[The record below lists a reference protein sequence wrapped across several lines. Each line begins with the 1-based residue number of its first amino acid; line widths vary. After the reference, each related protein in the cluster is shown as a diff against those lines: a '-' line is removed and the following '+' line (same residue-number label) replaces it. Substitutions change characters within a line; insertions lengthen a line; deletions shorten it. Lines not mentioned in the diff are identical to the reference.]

1 MRRPIDIESV
11 WSRLSQVDVSKHC
24 ETKGGFTYLSWSW
37 AWSYVKDNYPDA
49 TFEKHLFEGLP
60 YMIDPQGFAFVQVT
74 VTIQGL
80 PATEILPVLNHS
92 NKPIKNPD
100 SFAVNTALQRC
111 LVKAIAFHGL
121 GHYVYAGEDLPP
133 GSEPKPMFNVAEV
146 IDEALLKT
154 SRSEPTVVVEN
165 IEDTLTVVPDAPGET
180 QSSLANSLLSCLS
193 IYDLKNWERDNDG
206 EVAWIE
212 ENDATAFDSLK
223 AVHKRMKEKID
234 G

>member
-11 WSRLSQVDVSKHC
+11 WSKLSKVDVSGHC

-37 AWSYVKDNYPDA
+37 AWSYVKDHYSDA
-49 TFEKHLFEGLP
+49 TFDKHLFDGLP
-60 YMIDPQGFAFVQVT
+60 YMLDGHGYAFVQVT

-111 LVKAIAFHGL
+111 LVKSIAFHGL

-133 GSEPKPMFNVAEV
+133 GAEPKRQPFNVAEV
-146 IDEALLKT
+146 IDE
-154 SRSEPTVVVEN
+154 EPTVVVEN
-165 IEDTLTVVPDAPGET
+165 IEDTLTFPDVPGET
-180 QSSLANSLLSCLS
+180 QSSLMKDLLSCS
-193 IYDLKNWERDNDG
+193 SEHDLKNWERDNDG
-206 EVAWIE
+206 EIAWIE
-212 ENDATAFDSLK
+212 EHDPDAFKQIKKERTK
-223 AVHKRMKEKID
+223 MKGKLD

>member
-1 MRRPIDIESV
+1 
-11 WSRLSQVDVSKHC
+11 
-24 ETKGGFTYLSWSW
+24 
-37 AWSYVKDNYPDA
+37 
-49 TFEKHLFEGLP
+49 
-60 YMIDPQGFAFVQVT
+60 
-74 VTIQGL
+74 
-80 PATEILPVLNHS
+80 
-92 NKPIKNPD
+92 
-100 SFAVNTALQRC
+100 
-111 LVKAIAFHGL
+111 
-121 GHYVYAGEDLPP
+121 
-133 GSEPKPMFNVAEV
+133 MFNVAEV

-212 ENDATAFDSLK
+212 ENDATAFVSLK